1 MSPPVPSST
10 AEPSSNGRSVLLD
23 AQLLPRFALLC
34 LGIWLNAADTLV
46 TATIMPS
53 VARDIGGYQYFG
65 WSVAA
70 YLMGSIVAGACSGK
84 LSLGLGLRRATA
96 LSGLVYAI
104 GCAMGALAPDFV
116 TFILGRLIQGLGAGA
131 IVALCYVAITAL
143 FPESLWPRV
152 YGAIAGIWGAA
163 TLLGPL
169 LGGLFAQAGFWRG
182 AFWMFV
188 VQAVIFIGAVMV
200 MLPSDRR
207 GDERSRVPTAQ
218 LALLVVGVALIGGAG
233 VVTDPRLAAGLAVGG
248 ILAMAAML
256 AANRRTK
263 DRLLPRAASDL
274 TTATGL
280 GLLTVFAFEAAA
292 IGFTVYGPAFI
303 QARQGASPLVTGYV
317 IGAIAL
323 GWTACAMLVSNLPP
337 RRDGLAIRVGAGVIL
352 IGVVASAWSVTHA
365 GLLMTAATLLVLGC
379 GFGLSWAF
387 IARHAIASA
396 PTHEQALA
404 SAAVPTTQLI
414 GGAAGAAAAG
424 AMANVLGFGHGI
436 DPAAA
441 QAHGFWLF
449 AAFAP
454 LALVGFAAAWKLARI

>member
-1 MSPPVPSST
+1 MSQSSSLS
-10 AEPSSNGRSVLLD
+10 ADKRPALFDRK
-23 AQLLPRFALLC
+23 LLPRFALLC

-53 VARDIGGYQYFG
+53 VAREIGGYQYFG

-70 YLMGSIVAGACSGK
+70 FLMGSIVAGACSGK
-84 LSLGLGLRRATA
+84 LSIALGLRRATA
-96 LSGLVYAI
+96 LSGLVYAV
-104 GCAMGALAPDFV
+104 GCAMSALAPDFV
-116 TFILGRLIQGLGAGA
+116 TFILGRLVQGLGAGA

-152 YGAIAGIWGAA
+152 YGAVAGIWGAA

-169 LGGLFAQAGFWRG
+169 LGGLFAEAGFWRG
-182 AFWMFV
+182 AFWIFV
-188 VQAVIFIGAVMV
+188 IQAVIFVGAVMA
-200 MLPSDRR
+200 MLPSEKR
-207 GDERSRVPTAQ
+207 GDERNRVPVPQ
-218 LALLVVGVALIGGAG
+218 LAFLMAGVGLIGAAG
-233 VVTDPRLAAGLAVGG
+233 VVTDPRLAALLAVGG
-248 ILAMAAML
+248 VAAMAAML
-256 AANRRTK
+256 VANRRTK
-263 DRLLPRAASDL
+263 DRLLPRDASDL
-274 TTATGL
+274 STATGL

-317 IGAIAL
+317 VGAIAA
-323 GWTACAMLVSNLPP
+323 GWTTCALLVSNLPAQ
-337 RRDGLAIRVGAGVIL
+337 RDGVAIRAGAGVIL
-352 IGVVASAWSVTHA
+352 VGVLASAWAVTQG
-365 GLLMTAATLLVLGC
+365 GLWVTAAALLVLGC

-396 PTHEQALA
+396 PAQEQALA

-454 LALVGFAAAWKLARI
+454 LALVGFLAAWRLARR

>member
-1 MSPPVPSST
+1 MSASPKSQPT
-10 AEPSSNGRSVLLD
+10 GRPALLD
-23 AQLLPRFALLC
+23 RTLLPRFALLC

-53 VARDIGGYQYFG
+53 VAREIGGYQYFG

-70 YLMGSIVAGACSGK
+70 FLMGSIVAGACSGK
-84 LSLGLGLRRATA
+84 LSIGLGLRRATA
-96 LSGLVYAI
+96 LSGLVYAV
-104 GCAMGALAPDFV
+104 GCAMGALAPDFI
-116 TFILGRLIQGLGAGA
+116 TFILGRLVQGLGAGA

-152 YGAIAGIWGAA
+152 YGAVAGIWGGA

-182 AFWMFV
+182 AFWIFV
-188 VQAVIFIGAVMV
+188 VQAVIFVGAVMA
-200 MLPSDRR
+200 MLPSEKR
-207 GDERSRVPTAQ
+207 GDERNRIPAPQ
-218 LALLVVGVALIGGAG
+218 LAFLVAGVALIGTAG
-233 VVTDPRLAAGLAVGG
+233 VVGDPRLAALLAIGG
-248 ILAMAAML
+248 VLSMTAML
-256 AANRRTK
+256 VANRRTR
-263 DRLLPRAASDL
+263 DRLLPRAAGDL
-274 TTATGL
+274 STATGL

-317 IGAIAL
+317 IGAIAA
-323 GWTACAMLVSNLPP
+323 GWTTCALAVSNLPP
-337 RRDGLAIRVGAGVIL
+337 QRDGVAIRTGAGVIL
-352 IGVVASAWSVTHA
+352 VGVLASAWAVTQS
-365 GLLMTAATLLVLGC
+365 GLWEIALALLVLGC

-396 PTHEQALA
+396 PADEQALA

-414 GGAAGAAAAG
+414 GGAVGAAAAG
-424 AMANVLGFGHGI
+424 AMANILGFGQGI

-454 LALVGFAAAWKLARI
+454 LAGVGFLAAWKLARV